1 MIMALPLLL
10 AMVPPLDGC
19 WPVQDDRIYAR
30 DVAAAV
36 PGFAGV
42 AADFSLGF
50 APAPGM
56 RRIFKGD
63 TLEKLARNQ
72 GVAVEAMPDVCFER
86 ATVALEAEQILEA
99 MRGAWPNTDVHME
112 LRSWSP
118 RNAPPGT
125 VVFPRNG
132 LQLPAAA
139 DPQAEVIWHGYV
151 VYGSNRRFSVTA
163 RARIT
168 TSTTRVVAVSDLSA
182 GAAVREDQ
190 VRVESFDTFAL
201 DDRPARSLDE
211 VVGFVPQVLIR
222 ANATIL
228 RSQLRRAPEI
238 ARGEMVRVDVTAGGA
253 HLLFEG
259 RAETDGVA
267 GKMIL
272 IKNLTSGRDFRA
284 RVTGK
289 GKASVQ

>member
-19 WPVQDDRIYAR
+19 RPVQDDRIYAR

-50 APAPGM
+50 APAPGT
-56 RRIFKGD
+56 RRVFKGD

-72 GVAVEAMPDVCFER
+72 GVTVEAMPDVCFER
-86 ATVALEAEQILEA
+86 ATVALESEQILEA
-99 MRGAWPNTDVHME
+99 MRGAWPDTDVRME

-125 VVFPRNG
+125 VVFPRTG

-168 TSTTRVVAVSDLSA
+168 TTRLRCGVSS
-182 GAAVREDQ
+182 
-190 VRVESFDTFAL
+190 
-201 DDRPARSLDE
+201 
-211 VVGFVPQVLIR
+211 
-222 ANATIL
+222 
-228 RSQLRRAPEI
+228 
-238 ARGEMVRVDVTAGGA
+238 
-253 HLLFEG
+253 
-259 RAETDGVA
+259 
-267 GKMIL
+267 
-272 IKNLTSGRDFRA
+272 
-284 RVTGK
+284 
-289 GKASVQ
+289 